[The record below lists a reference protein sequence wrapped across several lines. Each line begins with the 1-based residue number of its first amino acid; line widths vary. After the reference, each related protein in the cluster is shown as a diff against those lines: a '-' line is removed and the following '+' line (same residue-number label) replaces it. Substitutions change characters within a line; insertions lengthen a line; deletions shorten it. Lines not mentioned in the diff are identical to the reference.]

1 MVKLCFFLLLLSL
14 YTIVNAG
21 SHSLWAFATCISG
34 EAPFPECSVVLMQDD
49 IQVGYF
55 DSNMEQF
62 IHKGPYAPDETEVDA
77 AQDAAYVF
85 GHMFLSMKRRLSDL
99 RYRFNST
106 GNIDVQQRMTGCE
119 MLDTG
124 EPGLIL
130 STDAFNAIFAD
141 LIYYNMTHYS
151 YNSGNLLSPW
161 SEVHQ
166 TYAKWLYQTIYL
178 PICIKSLKKFLE
190 RLKNFVMRKVRPR
203 VRLIQKAMSG
213 GARVS
218 CLAFGFYPRHIN
230 LTLLRDGQPI
240 VEQEMTGGQL
250 LPNGD
255 GTYQLRKSL
264 EVNTEELRERHNYT
278 CTTSHLSLDNKLDVS
293 WIPESG
299 IDRVGL
305 YVKSAPLAMVAII
318 ILLSIFVCVR
328 RRNTAGSQTLSQLSN
343 ANYAQVAEQIS
354 LSSHSET

>member
-1 MVKLCFFLLLLSL
+1 MVKLCFFWLFLSL
-14 YTIVNAG
+14 YTIINAY
-21 SHSLWAFATCISG
+21 SLSYVIY
-34 EAPFPECSVVLMQDD
+34 VVLMQDD

-55 DSNMEQF
+55 DSNTEQF
-62 IHKGPYAPDETEVDA
+62 IHKGPYAPDETEVDV
-77 AQDAAYVF
+77 AQDAANVF

-99 RYRFNST
+99 RYHFNST
-106 GNIDVQQRMTGCE
+106 GNIDVQQRMAGCE

-130 STDAFNAIFAD
+130 STDAFNAILAD

-166 TYAKWLYQTIYL
+166 TYVKWHYQTIYL
-178 PICIKSLKKFLE
+178 PICIKTLKKFRE
-190 RLKNFVMRKVRPR
+190 RLKNFAMRKVRPR
-203 VRLIQKAMSG
+203 VRLT

-240 VEQEMTGGQL
+240 VEQDMTGGQL

-264 EVNTEELRERHNYT
+264 EVNIEELSERHNYT

-305 YVKSAPLAMVAII
+305 YVKSGPLGMVAII
-318 ILLSIFVCVR
+318 ILLSILVCVR
-328 RRNTAGSQTLSQLSN
+328 RRNAAGSQTSSQLSN
-343 ANYAQVAEQIS
+343 ANDAQVAEQMS